1 MTGTGT
7 LELAGGSPSVKGAL
21 SGFTGTIRVSGATA
35 TIDNIATF
43 PGTLVLADGEV
54 SMSLASVTCG
64 VVFDISDKTE
74 TFAVPGSWLA
84 LPSGKEVLVDVGER
98 ELQYGD
104 RLLSWTTA
112 PSNVRF
118 KLLGE
123 HKGVLRKDATG
134 VVYEKTKGIVIIVR

>member
-1 MTGTGT
+1 
-7 LELAGGSPSVKGAL
+7 
-21 SGFTGTIRVSGATA
+21 
-35 TIDNIATF
+35 
-43 PGTLVLADGEV
+43 
-54 SMSLASVTCG
+54 MSLA
-64 VVFDISDKTE
+64 K
-74 TFAVPGSWLA
+74 A
-84 LPSGKEVLVDVGER
+84 EVWGNREGFP

-134 VVYEKTKGIVIIVR
+134 VVYEKTKGIVIIFR

>member
-1 MTGTGT
+1 M
-7 LELAGGSPSVKGAL
+7 
-21 SGFTGTIRVSGATA
+21 
-35 TIDNIATF
+35 
-43 PGTLVLADGEV
+43 
-54 SMSLASVTCG
+54 TCG

-74 TFAVPGSWLA
+74 TFAVPGSWLT
-84 LPSGKEVLVDVGER
+84 LPSGSEVLVDVGER

-134 VVYEKTKGIVIIVR
+134 VVYEKPKGTVIIFR